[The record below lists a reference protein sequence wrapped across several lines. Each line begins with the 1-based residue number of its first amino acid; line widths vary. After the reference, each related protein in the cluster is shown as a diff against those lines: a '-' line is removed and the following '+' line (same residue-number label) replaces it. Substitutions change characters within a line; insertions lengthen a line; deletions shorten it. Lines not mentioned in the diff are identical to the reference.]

1 MAHHKLLIVI
11 NFTET
16 GAQRL
21 PTIDLYSGPDMIPQ
35 IAGQKAYHN
44 RENGAS
50 IRVIS
55 DGTTGMR
62 LQALAL
68 GEAIKASRLPSTNLE
83 DIITTSPTLLR
94 HLPRLAR
101 YLPLSCLR
109 LMVGPKLAALP
120 ISQPTIVITCGRRMA
135 GLSMAMRRLWRTTAI
150 EGKTC
155 TIHIQDPRLPPQY
168 FDILIAPQH
177 DPAQGPN
184 VISSMGSLHR
194 LTDTK
199 IAYAAAALDPKWT
212 SLPAPCVAVLLGGD
226 NRRYVVSAEMVE
238 NMAEKLKKFA
248 ASTRASLALIP
259 SRRTPSKLL
268 SRLTELLKTT
278 PHAVMNSKDKNPYP
292 GILGHA
298 VAIIVTSDSVN
309 MASEA
314 AITGKPV
321 LIAEWQAEKGRVEAF
336 HKAMMKAGHTAPLGT
351 HIPKTAFIPLFEM
364 PVILRQVKALLL
376 R

>member
-1 MAHHKLLIVI
+1 M
-11 NFTET
+11 
-16 GAQRL
+16 
-21 PTIDLYSGPDMIPQ
+21 PTIDLDSASDIVPQ
-35 IAGQKAYHN
+35 IAGQKTFHN
-44 RENGAS
+44 PEKSAS

-55 DGTTGMR
+55 DGTAGMR

-68 GEAIKASRLPSTNLE
+68 GEAIKASQHPPTNLE
-83 DIITTSPTLLR
+83 DIITTPPPLLN
-94 HLPRLAR
+94 HFPRLAK
-101 YLPLSCLR
+101 YLPLSWLR
-109 LMVGPKLAALP
+109 VMVGPKLATLS
-120 ISQPTIVITCGRRMA
+120 ISHPTIIITCGRRMA
-135 GLSMAMRRLWRTTAI
+135 GLSIAMRRLGRTSDI
-150 EGKTC
+150 EGKTR

-177 DPAQGPN
+177 DPTRGPN

-199 IAYAAAALDPKWT
+199 IAHAATALDAKWT
-212 SLPAPCVAVLLGGD
+212 NLPAPCIAVLLGGD
-226 NRRYVVSAEMVE
+226 NRRYVVSPEMIE

-259 SRRTPSKLL
+259 SRRTSSILL
-268 SRLTELLKTT
+268 SRLTESLKTT
-278 PHAVMNSKDKNPYP
+278 PHAVMNSGDKNPYP

-298 VAIIVTSDSVN
+298 VAIVVTSDSVN

-321 LIAEWQAEKGRVEAF
+321 LIAEWQTEKGRVEAF
-336 HKAMMKAGHTAPLGT
+336 HRAMMKAGHTAPLGT
-351 HIPKTAFIPLFEM
+351 HIPKTTFIPLFEM
-364 PVILRQVKALLL
+364 PVILGQVKELLL